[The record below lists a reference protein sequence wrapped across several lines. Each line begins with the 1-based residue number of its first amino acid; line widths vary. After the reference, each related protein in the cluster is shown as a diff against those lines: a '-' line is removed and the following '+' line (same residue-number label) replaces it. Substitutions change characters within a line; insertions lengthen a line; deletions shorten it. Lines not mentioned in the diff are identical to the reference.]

1 MAPLRAA
8 FRAAAFAAF
17 AAVLAATALLAQP
30 LAWTERPAAGT
41 TGFTPVAVASGAGVH
56 VALGNAA
63 VAISTD
69 AATWT
74 RIDLPIPRDT
84 TFFGRALTS
93 ADGLFVAAGASS
105 AFDGLPNR
113 NVYTSPDGRTWTPRT
128 TGNGSLSAV
137 AGLPG
142 RWIAVGAATDDG
154 RSAVTSTDG
163 LSWSRVAVG
172 QGSSS
177 FAGIVAH
184 PARRLFVAWAGDAN
198 GNVNG
203 PEVPTGLRAHV
214 WVTPDGASWTRV
226 TLPGTSD
233 VSRVFGVAVSGGGFL
248 AAVRV
253 SAAST
258 RLYASDDGLVWTP
271 RADVAVPPHTVP
283 LFPTS
288 TVDPA
293 FVGGGFYVTGDFA
306 AGTATAVIT
315 GSTATFTETV
325 PSATGYTTVTRPGGS
340 FRLNASG
347 SLSAW
352 SYVTVSPA
360 EGSGSPLPPAL
371 FTAGRIV
378 FAPVDGRSISAAL
391 PVAYLNNLSVLA
403 RAGADSEVLTVGVTV
418 GGGPGGK
425 SVLVRGIGPTLAA
438 FGVAGAVAD
447 PVLRLFRGTTTFL
460 AANDDWAADPALA
473 AATAAVGAFALPPGS
488 RDAVIFGP
496 AFPAGGYVVEYTG
509 KSPVTGA
516 GLVELYDAD
525 RGTLITAESP
535 RLTNLAARSL
545 GGTGAATL
553 IVGFNVAGHGAVRVL
568 VRASGPALAPFGL
581 SGLMPDPRLDLFA
594 GDRRIDGNDDWIA
607 ATRAAQD
614 SVGAF
619 AFPAGSKDAVLIA
632 TLPPG
637 SYTAQVTPGGGT
649 PGVALVEVYEL
660 P

>member
-1 MAPLRAA
+1 MAT
-8 FRAAAFAAF
+8 FRAVLP
-17 AAVLAATALLAQP
+17 AAVFSALLLAAALPAQP
-30 LAWTERPAAGT
+30 LAWTERPAPGT
-41 TGFTPVAVASGAGVH
+41 SGFTTVALASGPGLH
-56 VALGNAA
+56 VALGGAA
-63 VAISTD
+63 VAVSTD
-69 AATWT
+69 TAAWT
-74 RIDLPIPRDT
+74 RIELPVARDT
-84 TFFGRALTS
+84 TFFGRALTY
-93 ADGLFVAAGASS
+93 ADGLFVAAGASA

-113 NVYTSPDGRTWTPRT
+113 NIYTSPDGRTWTPRT
-128 TGNGSLSAV
+128 TANGSLSAV

-142 RWIAVGAATDDG
+142 RWIAVGAATEDG
-154 RSAVTSTDG
+154 RNAVTSTDG
-163 LSWSRVAVG
+163 LTWTRVAVG
-172 QGSSS
+172 QGSAS

-184 PARRLFVAWAGDAN
+184 PLRRVFVAWAGDAN
-198 GNVNG
+198 GNANG
-203 PEVPTGLRAHV
+203 SEVATGLRANV
-214 WVTPDGASWTRV
+214 WVTADGTAWTRV
-226 TLPGTSD
+226 ALPDTSA
-233 VSRVFGVAVSGGGFL
+233 VSRVFGVAVSGGALL

-253 SAAST
+253 SPAST
-258 RLYASDDGLVWTP
+258 RLYSSDDGLVWTP

-315 GSTATFTETV
+315 GSTAAFTETV

-347 SLSAW
+347 TLSTW
-352 SYVTVSPA
+352 TYTT
-360 EGSGSPLPPAL
+360 GSPSEPGGSSAAAL

-378 FAPVDGRSISAAL
+378 FGPVDGRSVSAPL
-391 PVAYLNNLSVLA
+391 PVAYLSNLSVLA
-403 RAGADSEVLTVGVTV
+403 RAGAESEMLTVGVTV
-418 GGGPGGK
+418 GGGTGGK

-438 FGVAGAVAD
+438 FGVAGSVAD
-447 PVLRLFRGTTTFL
+447 PVLRLFRGTSTLL
-460 AANDDWAADPALA
+460 AQNDDWSASDPLA
-473 AATAAVGAFALPPGS
+473 AASAAVGAFALPPGS

-496 AFPAGGYVVEYTG
+496 AFPAGGYVVEYAG
-509 KSPVTGA
+509 KSPVPGP

-525 RGTLITAESP
+525 RGTAVSAESP

-553 IVGFNVAGHGAVRVL
+553 IVGFNVAGHGALRVL

-581 SGLMPDPRLDLFA
+581 AGLMPDPRLDLFA
-594 GDRRIDGNDDWIA
+594 GDRRIDGNDDWSA

-632 TLPPG
+632 TLSPG